1 MLLAAIVMVSLAGAR
16 GMVPLSLKL
25 MTPNVKPTR
34 SNPVFA
40 RVNVNMSYAPAAT
53 PSLAMYY
60 TLRKQQTAPDILDGV
75 LNQVVQELEDK
86 SANIKRELT
95 RECELLTR
103 QCEVLTGQCELLI
116 ENKGLLEEKLNSAA
130 ESTPAALT
138 LHHSAPCPRSPTPC
152 AHRCHAAEMRDRSHS
167 MRHGHTLPRRALCEG
182 VL

>member
-1 MLLAAIVMVSLAGAR
+1 MMVSLAGAR

-86 SANIKRELT
+86 YENIKEI
-95 RECELLTR
+95 CELLT
-103 QCEVLTGQCELLI
+103 
-116 ENKGLLEEKLNSAA
+116 ENKGLLEEKLNSVA

-138 LHHSAPCPRSPTPC
+138 LHHSAPCPRSPNPC
-152 AHRCHAAEMRDRSHS
+152 AHRCHAAQMRDRSHS

>member
-53 PSLAMYY
+53 PSLDMYY

-86 SANIKRELT
+86 YENIKEI
-95 RECELLTR
+95 CELLT
-103 QCEVLTGQCELLI
+103 
-116 ENKGLLEEKLNSAA
+116 ENKGLLEEKLNSVA

-138 LHHSAPCPRSPTPC
+138 LHHSAPCPRSPNPC
-152 AHRCHAAEMRDRSHS
+152 AHRCHAAQMRDRSHS